1 MATKFALIVGTD
13 FLCWMP
19 IIIMGFLSASGTVE
33 IPADVYA
40 WAAVFILPLNS
51 ALNPFLYT
59 FAIAWKRHKHRS
71 SHSSVTDTSEY

>member
-19 IIIMGFLSASGTVE
+19 IIIMGFLSASGAAE
-33 IPADVYA
+33 IPPDVYA
-40 WAAVFILPLNS
+40 WTAVIILPLNS

-59 FAIAWKRHKHRS
+59 FAIVWKHRNRRNS
-71 SHSSVTDTSEY
+71 TASSVADTS